1 MHRSPYELILPENS
15 ANSQKGK
22 IIIITGAGQGLGQA
36 SANVW
41 ARAGVSGIVLAG
53 RRVEMLEETAKGIR
67 GKYKGAEVLV
77 VQTDVTM
84 KEDVK
89 NLFVE
94 VKAKFG
100 RGADVLL
107 TNAGYFEDLGLIG
120 DADVDDWWNAMV
132 SICLRRKSWKKGN

>member
-1 MHRSPYELILPENS
+1 MHRSPYELILPENP

-22 IIIITGAGQGLGQA
+22 IIVITGAGQGLGQA

-41 ARAGVSGIVLAG
+41 ARAGALGIVLAG

-67 GKYKGAEVLV
+67 EKYKGTEVLI
-77 VQTDVTM
+77 VQTDITLKENVT
-84 KEDVK
+84 

-100 RGADVLL
+100 RSADLL
-107 TNAGYFEDLGLIG
+107 LANAGYFEDLGLIG
-120 DADVDDWWNAMV
+120 DVDVDDWWNAMV
-132 SICLRRKSWKKGN
+132 SICQGRKIWKGS